1 MVSETKIDNNFPF
14 GNFVIGWFSAPCRL
28 HRDNG
33 GGIILYVTEDI
44 PSDLLATDEREFLS

>member
-1 MVSETKIDNNFPF
+1 MVSETKIDNNFSF
-14 GNFVIGWFSAPCRL
+14 GNFVIGGFSVPGWL

-33 GGIILYVTEDI
+33 GGIILYVKEDI